1 MKAPSDT
8 FSTHCDSWHFLEFSS
23 KMSINQPCLFKIENV
38 QDFRNF
44 HKKSDLSIYFRGM
57 RLKLS
62 CSF

>member
-38 QDFRNF
+38 QDFSILI
-44 HKKSDLSIYFRGM
+44 KILTYADLIIQYLFVV
-57 RLKLS
+57 
-62 CSF
+62 